1 MSIDVT
7 SIILSK
13 KYTDKKFSEIEDSGG
28 SSLPA
33 EKQQI
38 INNLQTSSNGD
49 LLYENKAIAFVEDIK
64 VYINETIVGGEW

>member
-38 INNLQTSSNGD
+38 INNLQTSNGD

-64 VYINETIVGGEW
+64 AYINETIVGGEW